1 MKITIALSILIT
13 LFSANSFANEP
24 TKFDI
29 LQIDNK
35 SCSLVQS
42 GTDNKDVIKKG
53 ESQFGMCFVNMP
65 VSEFN
70 KKYSYCALSGVLAS
84 KGKVQC
90 QFGFYDREKTEISFT
105 SGAEQTCQ
113 FSCLKN

>member
-1 MKITIALSILIT
+1 
-13 LFSANSFANEP
+13 
-24 TKFDI
+24 
-29 LQIDNK
+29 
-35 SCSLVQS
+35 
-42 GTDNKDVIKKG
+42 
-53 ESQFGMCFVNMP
+53 MP